1 MQYRRFGNTGW
12 DTSILGFGIMRMPTI
27 KKPSPDGKKTFQYI
41 DEEESA
47 AMVRYAIDKGVN
59 YIDTAYTYHYGK
71 SESFVGRILRN
82 GYREK
87 VKVATKLPSWSVKR
101 TDDFDRLF
109 DEQRRRLETETI
121 DLYLLHALK
130 REWWDTLRTLGVL
143 QWAEKKMAEGSI
155 GCLGFSFHDDYPVFA
170 EIIDEYDNWDFCQIQ
185 YNFMDPDFQAGRR
198 GLRHATER
206 GLAVVVME
214 PLRGGQ
220 LTLEPPHEVGE
231 LWSGAEIQRSQADWA
246 FQWLWDQQE
255 VSVVLSGMTTMDQV
269 KENIESAG
277 KARLGGFT
285 ESEHALIEKVRMAYT
300 ERSPI
305 PCTECRYCMPCPTG
319 VDIPGVFRLYNSV
332 FMYEDLGRPKFSY
345 TLMDE
350 TKRADS
356 CIACRKCEELCP
368 QEIPVSE
375 WMPKVHEKLKK

>member
-12 DTSILGFGIMRMPTI
+12 DASILGFGIMRMPTI
-27 KKPSPDGKKTFQYI
+27 KKPSPDGKKALQYI
-41 DEEESA
+41 DEEMSTD
-47 AMVRYAIDKGVN
+47 MVRYAIDNGVN
-59 YIDTAYTYHYGK
+59 YIDTAYMYHYGQ
-71 SESFVGRILRN
+71 SESFVGRVLRD

-87 VKVATKLPSWSVKR
+87 VKVATKLPPWSVKSS
-101 TDDFDRLF
+101 DDFDRLF
-109 DEQRRRLETETI
+109 DEQRSRLQIETI

-130 REWWDTLRTLGVL
+130 REWWENLRGLGIL
-143 QWAEKKMAEGSI
+143 KWAEKMISDGHI
-155 GCLGFSFHDDYPVFA
+155 GHLGFSFHDDYPVFKD
-170 EIIDEYDNWDFCQIQ
+170 IIDGYDAWDFCQIQ
-185 YNFMDPDFQAGRR
+185 YNFMDPDFQAGER
-198 GLRHATER
+198 GLRYAAEK

-220 LTLEPPHEVGE
+220 LTLKPPDEVARF
-231 LWSGAEIQRSQADWA
+231 WSTADLRRSQADWA
-246 FQWLWDQQE
+246 FQWLWDQPE

-285 ESEHALIEKVRMAYT
+285 EFEHALIHKVRVAYK

-305 PCTECRYCMPCPTG
+305 PCTECRYCMPCPNG

-332 FMYEDLGRPKFSY
+332 FMYDDIARPRFSY
-345 TLMDE
+345 TLMDDA
-350 TKRADS
+350 KRADKCIS
-356 CIACRKCEELCP
+356 CGECEEHCP
-368 QEIPVSE
+368 QGIPISE